1 MACRAGRAGR
11 DPRPRRRA
19 AALVLCAALLASCAI
34 NPVTGKKE
42 LSLISEQ
49 GEVEL
54 GRQTN
59 TEITALY
66 GLYDPRGVGAYI
78 AGVGKR
84 IAPFSHR
91 PNLAYSFQVLDTPV
105 VNAFAAPGGFIYV
118 TRGALALINTES
130 ELAVVL
136 GHELGH
142 VAARH
147 TVRRMSEMMVIQVGL
162 VVGSVLSDTFA
173 EIAGVAGIGIQLL
186 YLKFSRDDERQA
198 DALGVE
204 YARRAG
210 YSPARMINFFA
221 TLQRLGDMS
230 GGSSLPGF
238 LSTHPLNSERIK
250 NVSALLTAADA
261 SLAVRREP
269 YVQTIDNIVYG
280 EDPRQGYTEGNVFYA
295 PSLRFALSY
304 PQGWKI
310 ENTPNQVTLASADG
324 QAAFILEA
332 EKTAEGLQ
340 TYAERKSAEIKEREL
355 LGDASLTVNGLAAYE
370 RLYKVPRQDKDAL
383 RVRLSFIRKGEH
395 VYTLGALSAAGSFDG
410 YDGQF
415 RSILRSFRDVHDAAH
430 LNRAPRRLKMLKAP
444 GDRSLQSVFEA
455 AGMAK
460 ETWPK
465 AALLNEMQVGDKP
478 LAGQW
483 IKTIH

>member
-1 MACRAGRAGR
+1 MASRGGRAVR
-11 DPRPRRRA
+11 DAGWRHRA
-19 AALVLCAALLASCAI
+19 AALVLCAALLASCAV

-54 GRQTN
+54 GKQTDA
-59 TEITALY
+59 EITALY
-66 GLYDPRGVGAYI
+66 GVYDPRGVGAYV
-78 AGVGKR
+78 AALGKR
-84 IAPFSHR
+84 LTPFSHR

-118 TRGALALINTES
+118 TRGALALINSES

-142 VAARH
+142 VAAKH

-162 VVGSVLSDTFA
+162 VVGSVLSETFA
-173 EIAGVAGIGIQLL
+173 EIAGVAGVGIQLL

-210 YSPARMINFFA
+210 FNPARMANFFA

-230 GGSSLPGF
+230 GGSYLPGF
-238 LSTHPLNSERIK
+238 LSTHPLNSDRIK
-250 NVSALLTAADA
+250 NVSAMLTEADK

-269 YVQTIDNIVYG
+269 YIQTIDNIVYG
-280 EDPRQGYTEGNVFYA
+280 DDPRQGYVEANVFYQ
-295 PSLRFALSY
+295 PELRFALTY

-310 ENTPNQVTLASADG
+310 QNTPSQVTLASADG
-324 QAAFILEA
+324 QAAFVLEA
-332 EKTAEGLQ
+332 EKTGEGLE

-355 LGDASLTVNGLAAYE
+355 LGDSSLTVNGLRGYE
-370 RLYKVPRQDKDAL
+370 RLYKIPRPDKDPL
-383 RVRLSFIRKGEH
+383 RVRLSFIRKGDH

-410 YDGQF
+410 YDGSF
-415 RSILRSFRDVHDAAH
+415 RGIVRSFRDVRDAAH
-430 LNRAPRRLKMLKAP
+430 LNRSPRRLKMLRAP
-444 GDRSLQSVFEA
+444 GGRSLQALFEE

-460 ETWPK
+460 DAWPK
-465 AALLNEMQVGDKP
+465 AALMNEMQVTDKP
-478 LAGQW
+478 SAGQW
-483 IKTIH
+483 IKIIR